1 LLNKGKSK
9 KRSGKFAASSITI
22 FMSLKDVI
30 GQPLAVELAER
41 WLARQ
46 TAHPFLFYGPDGV
59 GKKTLA
65 LELAKALNCSTPAAS
80 GDACGA
86 CLSCRKIKG
95 GLHPDV
101 RVVDFAWQAAEREE
115 AVEKQQTLRIETILN
130 ERHRL
135 LQSPLEGR
143 WKVSVIDDA
152 HKLTPDAANVLLK
165 ILEEPPERTAI
176 FLLTPYRDRLFA
188 TIVSRCQP
196 VRFRRLSDEEMR
208 QVLRRFED
216 QGDSPLGSGPSLMR
230 IIELALGSPGRAL
243 HMSREDQ
250 LQGVLEAEALWQS
263 LAGQP
268 PSQIVSKADGRG
280 KTRPT
285 RADVEARIRCLLLP
299 AARALRAG
307 ELRATRSV
315 SLIEDALLKLRHNV
329 QPGLVFEQLLL
340 KLAAVQKVVQ

>member
-1 LLNKGKSK
+1 V
-9 KRSGKFAASSITI
+9 
-22 FMSLKDVI
+22 SLKAVI

-41 WLARQ
+41 WLVRR
-46 TAHPFLFYGPDGV
+46 TVHPFLFYGPDGV

-65 LELAKALNCSTPAAS
+65 LELAKTLNCLSPAKPE
-80 GDACGA
+80 DACDA
-86 CLSCRKIKG
+86 CAACRKIKG

-101 RVVDFAWQAAEREE
+101 RVVDFALQAAEREE
-115 AVEKQQTLRIETILN
+115 ALEKQQTLRIETVLN
-130 ERHRL
+130 ERRRL

-143 WKVSVIDDA
+143 WKVSVIDEA
-152 HKLTPDAANVLLK
+152 HRLTPDAANVLLK

-176 FLLTPYRDRLFA
+176 FLLTPFRDRLFA
-188 TIVSRCQP
+188 TLVSRCQP

-208 QVLRRFED
+208 QVLRRFEH
-216 QGDSPLGSGPSLMR
+216 QEDSPLGSGPSLMR
-230 IIELALGSPGRAL
+230 VIELALGSPGRAL

-268 PSQIVSKADGRG
+268 PSQVLGKADGRG

-307 ELRATRSV
+307 ELEASRSV
-315 SLIEDALLKLRHNV
+315 QWIEDALLKLRHNV

-340 KLAAVQKVVQ
+340 KLAASQKVVQ